1 MRKIKKIHSA
11 EFRPI
16 ADLITYSPMP
26 TRSLQMIDPF
36 LFLNHHGFQTYPAH
50 NNGLPFGP
58 HPHRGMETVTFIVE
72 GDIMHKD
79 CSYIGAD
86 ESLQLAATMMDR
98 EDIGSLPVAQDEKLV
113 GMITDRDIVTRAVAT
128 NQDVRHTRV
137 GQVMSD
143 QVLYCHDDDD
153 IEKVAENMAHQKVR
167 RLPVMTREKE
177 LCGMVTLG
185 DIATEASRNAAGEAL
200 SKITEHA

>member
-1 MRKIKKIHSA
+1 MQIR
-11 EFRPI
+11 
-16 ADLITYSPMP
+16 
-26 TRSLQMIDPF
+26 
-36 LFLNHHGFQTYPAH
+36 
-50 NNGLPFGP
+50 
-58 HPHRGMETVTFIVE
+58 
-72 GDIMHKD
+72 DIMHKD

-86 ESLQLAATMMDR
+86 ESLQLAATIMDR

>member
-1 MRKIKKIHSA
+1 MQIR
-11 EFRPI
+11 
-16 ADLITYSPMP
+16 
-26 TRSLQMIDPF
+26 
-36 LFLNHHGFQTYPAH
+36 
-50 NNGLPFGP
+50 
-58 HPHRGMETVTFIVE
+58 
-72 GDIMHKD
+72 DIMHKD

-86 ESLQLAATMMDR
+86 ESVQLAATIMDR

-128 NQDVRHTRV
+128 NQSARHTKVR
-137 GQVMSD
+137 QVMSD

-153 IEKVAENMAHQKVR
+153 IEKVAENMADQKVR

-185 DIATEASRNAAGEAL
+185 DIAAEASGNAAGEAL
-200 SKITEHA
+200 SRIVEAA